1 MDTPALFTHVSMR
14 PKRLTA
20 SWAASSIFCRSAT
33 SATTCNASP
42 PSEAIR
48 PASALSVSALR
59 AIRTSLAPRR
69 AACNAVVNPIPLE
82 APVMTITCSF
92 RGLCEA
98 MVCLLKKSDLSIRQV
113 THRVR
118 ACHLPCQSQVSPQ
131 MAPSRRE
138 TWEAWD
144 LRARS
149 EFPITGSNRQCS
161 SAQNTHSAECV
172 PRCDA
177 LAPQSRGK
185 AWRYKRAC
193 ASFTGVFGILGDRLV
208 WRRSGIGGL

>member
-1 MDTPALFTHVSMR
+1 MR
-14 PKRLTA
+14 PKPDGLLGFFHFLPVRDVRHYMQCL
-20 SWAASSIFCRSAT
+20 
-33 SATTCNASP
+33 P

-131 MAPSRRE
+131 MAPSRRKIGRRGISG
-138 TWEAWD
+138 
-144 LRARS
+144 LVQI
-149 EFPITGSNRQCS
+149 FLITGSNRQCS